1 MRLRVV
7 ASIVVVVLAV
17 TVGGLVSSPA
27 RADNGSSDWGSS
39 GLGSSDLLSPTSL
52 FLWQSP
58 PTRYIVVLGAKMG
71 TFGQTPT
78 ILNERLDTGA
88 ALARSHPFNRVIVSG
103 GDTWWLPVSEAQ
115 FMNLGLMR
123 RGVPMWQMINEGR
136 STDTVENA
144 TYTVAM
150 LKAMGATGALIV
162 TNAFHMPRAMGDFR
176 AAAAKQHAALQFQP
190 SYA

>member
-1 MRLRVV
+1 MLHRMRLRVV

-88 ALARSHPFNRVIVSG
+88 AWPGRIRSIGSSSPAAIPG
-103 GDTWWLPVSEAQ
+103 GCRC
-115 FMNLGLMR
+115 R
-123 RGVPMWQMINEGR
+123 RR
-136 STDTVENA
+136 S
-144 TYTVAM
+144 
-150 LKAMGATGALIV
+150 
-162 TNAFHMPRAMGDFR
+162 
-176 AAAAKQHAALQFQP
+176 
-190 SYA
+190 S

>member
-1 MRLRVV
+1 M
-7 ASIVVVVLAV
+7 ASIVAVVLAV
-17 TVGGLVSSPA
+17 IVGGLVSSPA

-39 GLGSSDLLSPTSL
+39 GLGSSDPLSPTSL
-52 FLWQSP
+52 FLGQSP
-58 PTRYIVVLGAKMG
+58 PTRYIVLGAKMG

-123 RGVPMWQMINEGR
+123 RGVPMWQTVNEGR

-176 AAAAKQHAALQFQP
+176 AVAAKQHAALQFQP

>member
-1 MRLRVV
+1 MRLRVM
-7 ASIVVVVLAV
+7 ASIVAVVLAV

-115 FMNLGLMR
+115 FMHRHVSVERAKAIR
-123 RGVPMWQMINEGR
+123 RGVNELCLELRPYADVLVDAFGIPENLLVAPMI
-136 STDTVENA
+136 EN
-144 TYTVAM
+144 
-150 LKAMGATGALIV
+150 G
-162 TNAFHMPRAMGDFR
+162 
-176 AAAAKQHAALQFQP
+176 
-190 SYA
+190 